1 MDTTNG
7 RTYDFMKAIE
17 QQFEALEVQF
27 KTRRQPKSTETVDQH
42 KLVRTEQDN
51 ERQSVKQIKLVK
63 QTRLSKETKSSTQ
76 RTTVSKEMRAGTKQQ
91 KGRRH
96 EKNSTTNKRWRRTRN
111 ERSHSGHHKKSNT

>member
-1 MDTTNG
+1 MRFN
-7 RTYDFMKAIE
+7 
-17 QQFEALEVQF
+17 L
-27 KTRRQPKSTETVDQH
+27 RRDDNPKSTETVDQH

-63 QTRLSKETKSSTQ
+63 QTRLSKKNKVINTKE
-76 RTTVSKEMRAGTKQQ
+76 TTVSKEMRAGTKQQ

-111 ERSHSGHHKKSNT
+111 ERSHSRHYKKSNP